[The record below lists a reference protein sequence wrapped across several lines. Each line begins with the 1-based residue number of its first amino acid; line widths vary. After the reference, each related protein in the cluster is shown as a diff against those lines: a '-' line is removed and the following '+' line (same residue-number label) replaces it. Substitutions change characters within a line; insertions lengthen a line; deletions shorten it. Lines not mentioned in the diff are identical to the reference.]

1 MRPSYCLKAKSYA
14 VFETSYGVP
23 TGEKG
28 SPKTQ
33 QHQVSALALG
43 CCSKL
48 ETSHFKSVW
57 SFVKCR
63 KRFVGLQEQSFKT
76 HVAYLGLTAGPEPKM
91 NGKATNG

>member
-1 MRPSYCLKAKSYA
+1 MKILSLTLGETSPPPPPSTLRRMNSLNQTQITMRPSYCLKAESDA

-43 CCSKL
+43 CSSKL
-48 ETSHFKSVW
+48 YF
-57 SFVKCR
+57 
-63 KRFVGLQEQSFKT
+63 RF
-76 HVAYLGLTAGPEPKM
+76 
-91 NGKATNG
+91 